1 MVQRTLFITLVLLL
15 LASSAFAHQ
24 PPRTLHQVDGRWT
37 AWDPPTYT
45 QDSAVKIY
53 TIAPGDTLWDLAQQ
67 FHGDPY
73 LWPQLWENNRYI
85 LDAHWIYPGDPLVI
99 GVEVESVDNLAALG
113 LDNDSAGV
121 EDTAEEPDDG
131 ILGPD
136 DGLDG
141 PVPLGT
147 QTDIYCSGFIG
158 AVGESFPL
166 SIIGSEY
173 ENLTPRLDGRQTFL
187 QGSYGATD
195 TIKYGMATGDIVY
208 LDGGRAAGLEI
219 GSLFTIV
226 EPGRRVKHPVTREIF
241 GQLYEYL
248 GRVRVLSVQEETAI
262 AEIVHSCDPV
272 IVGAMLMPFEPEP
285 VPLARMGQ
293 MRPINY
299 PTAPENLEGAP
310 VVLMSH
316 DDIVS
321 LGQDHVVFIDRG
333 AEQEV
338 SPGDIFTIYRRNRKP
353 GLPPVVIGEL
363 GILSVHENSSVA
375 RIITS
380 RHTVYVG
387 DVLELK

>member
-1 MVQRTLFITLVLLL
+1 MVQRTFFIAQILLL

-24 PPRTLHQVDGRWT
+24 PPRTLHQVEGRWT
-37 AWDPPTYT
+37 AWDPPAYA
-45 QDSAVKIY
+45 QDSTSQIY

-67 FHGDPY
+67 FYGDAY

-85 LDAHWIYPGDPLVI
+85 LDAQWIYPGDPLVI
-99 GVEVESVDNLAALG
+99 GVEVESADNLAALDVDTG
-113 LDNDSAGV
+113 SMA
-121 EDTAEEPDDG
+121 EDDVVQEPDDR

-136 DGLDG
+136 EGLRG

-158 AVGESFPL
+158 AEDESFPV

-173 ENLTPRLDGRQTFL
+173 ENLTPRLDGRETFL
-187 QGSYGATD
+187 QGSFGATD

-208 LDGGRAAGLEI
+208 LDGGRAGGMEI
-219 GSLFTIV
+219 GALFTIV
-226 EPGRRVKHPVTREIF
+226 EPGRQVHHPATKETV
-241 GQLYEYL
+241 GKLYSYL

-272 IVGAMLMPFEPEP
+272 IVGAKLRPFEPEP
-285 VPLARMGQ
+285 VPLARMGR

-299 PTAPENLEGAP
+299 PTAAENLVGAP

-353 GLPPVVIGEL
+353 GLPPVIIGEL
-363 GILSVHENSSVA
+363 GVLSVHDNSSVA
-375 RIITS
+375 RIISS